1 MIAELLQRITSALDH
16 AEIPYM
22 VSGSVALVTY
32 TVPRM
37 TRDIDIIIELRE
49 QDIARFCNLF
59 QTGYYLDEWTV
70 KEEVQRH
77 GMFNV
82 IDFKTGYKIDFMVK
96 KNTLY
101 RQTEFERRTR
111 KNVLGCETWLV
122 SVEDLIL
129 SKLIW
134 IQELQSERQMTD
146 IQNLLTHPEID
157 DIYLTGW
164 IYELNLKTFDL
175 I

>member
-16 AEIPYM
+16 AEMLYM
-22 VSGSVALVTY
+22 VSGSVAMVTY

-49 QDIARFCNLF
+49 QDIRRFCQLF
-59 QTGYYLDEWTV
+59 QEGYYLDEWTV
-70 KEEVQRH
+70 QEEVQRH
-77 GMFNV
+77 GMFNI

-101 RQTEFERRTR
+101 RQTEFERRVR
-111 KNVLGCETWLV
+111 KTVLGCETWLV
-122 SVEDLIL
+122 SIEDLII

-146 IQNLLTHPEID
+146 IQNLLTHPDID

-175 I
+175 L

>member
-1 MIAELLQRITSALDH
+1 MI
-16 AEIPYM
+16 
-22 VSGSVALVTY
+22 SGSVALITY
-32 TVPRM
+32 TIPRM
-37 TRDIDIIIELRE
+37 TRDIDIVIELRRK
-49 QDIARFCNLF
+49 DIPVFCKIF
-59 QTGYYLDEWTV
+59 QNNAYYLDEQTV
-70 KEEVQRH
+70 IEEVNRH

-96 KNTLY
+96 KDTLY
-101 RQTEFERRTR
+101 RKTEFDRRIR
-111 KNVLGCETWLV
+111 KQVLGCDTWLV
-122 SVEDLIL
+122 SIEDLIL

-146 IQNLLTHPEID
+146 IRNLLTHPDID

-164 IYELNLKTFDL
+164 IYELNLNTFDL

>member
-1 MIAELLQRITSALDH
+1 
-16 AEIPYM
+16 
-22 VSGSVALVTY
+22 
-32 TVPRM
+32 
-37 TRDIDIIIELRE
+37 LRE
-49 QDIARFCNLF
+49 QDIRRFCQLF
-59 QTGYYLDEWTV
+59 QEGYYLDEWTV
-70 KEEVQRH
+70 QEEVQRH
-77 GMFNV
+77 GMFNI

-101 RQTEFERRTR
+101 RQTEFERRVR
-111 KNVLGCETWLV
+111 KTVLGCETWLV
-122 SVEDLIL
+122 SIEDLII

-146 IQNLLTHPEID
+146 IQNLLTHPDID

-175 I
+175 L